1 MPAIRTPDLPM
12 RRARVRM
19 QVRALWWLAACALLT
34 LAQALGLLHHY
45 AHGSAPAP
53 APHATAHAHPHAH
66 THTDLPALFAGH
78 EDDGPQCKLYDQL
91 LHAEALPSLP
101 PVLAAA
107 PDDLEPLPPA
117 GRVHHA
123 AQTVG
128 YLPRGPPAV

>member
-53 APHATAHAHPHAH
+53 HATAHAHPHAH
-66 THTDLPALFAGH
+66 AHADLPALFAGH

-91 LHAEALPSLP
+91 LEAEALPSPTL
-101 PVLAAA
+101 VLAAA
-107 PDDLEPLPPA
+107 PDDLESLPPA